1 MSFEL
6 FFCLLQLHL
15 VGRYIGTIQFFY
27 AGNNRTGNLL
37 FDNHIRLVYVRIY
50 FVYKG
55 TGLFCKN
62 HKIGVGWKE
71 ITMI

>member
-1 MSFEL
+1 M
-6 FFCLLQLHL
+6 
-15 VGRYIGTIQFFY
+15 
-27 AGNNRTGNLL
+27 